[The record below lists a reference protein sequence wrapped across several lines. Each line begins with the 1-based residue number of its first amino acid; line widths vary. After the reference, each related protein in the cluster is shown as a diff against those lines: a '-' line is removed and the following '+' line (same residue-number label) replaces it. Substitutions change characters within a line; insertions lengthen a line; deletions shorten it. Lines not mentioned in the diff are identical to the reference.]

1 VLGYAYEF
9 FDANQAGDR
18 SLGLPSWN
26 RLLYTRAAPGGWK
39 KPGHLSDGGSGRDL
53 SGGYYDAGDYLK
65 CPHALAWGVSN
76 LIMSLL
82 EFRPA
87 YDASGNYA
95 IAVNHVR
102 WALDWLLKAHVR
114 AGPAAADNAFV
125 GQVRRR
131 ACLRVPP
138 TNHAR
143 NRLPCGPC
151 AVAAVAAH
159 DRRSLTTTTTSTL
172 DARSTPPTPA
182 RSTWPTG
189 RARAPTW
196 LAR

>member
-1 VLGYAYEF
+1 MFAPVQVLGMSYEF
-9 FDANQAGDR
+9 YEGQMSG
-18 SLGLPSWN
+18 SLPAWN
-26 RLLYTRAAPGGWK
+26 RLLYSKGGWK
-39 KPGHLSDGGSGRDL
+39 KPAHLNDGSPIAKDL

-125 GQVRRR
+125 GQVRVVGAGWLRLTRR
-131 ACLRVPP
+131 WGSTPNTTHGTPHLRV
-138 TNHAR
+138 HRCQAR
-143 NRLPCGPC
+143 
-151 AVAAVAAH
+151 
-159 DRRSLTTTTTSTL
+159 TTTSTL
-172 DARSTPPTPA
+172 AARSTLPTSA
-182 RSTWPTG
+182 RSTWPTR
-189 RARAPTW
+189 RAQAPTW
-196 LAR
+196 RAR